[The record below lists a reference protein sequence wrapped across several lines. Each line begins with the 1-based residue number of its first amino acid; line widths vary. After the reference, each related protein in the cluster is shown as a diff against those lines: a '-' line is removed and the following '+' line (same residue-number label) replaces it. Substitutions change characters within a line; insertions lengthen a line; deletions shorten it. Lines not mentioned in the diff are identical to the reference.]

1 MSRLVARILLTILLF
16 PLASLFYFFVFL
28 FCDLQIRSATSYTR
42 TSTAMCFIVSGV
54 VTWGAMALYWTLLWR
69 LSVKWTGAR
78 IGRTLLAAAG
88 AAAVASILATIVE
101 ATIEHEVGIFLG
113 SAAAPLLW
121 LAATVLIWRE
131 SDAERVARLK
141 RMGTDTIV
149 SPACGYNLTGLKEA
163 RCPECGAQYT
173 LNELLAAQPQRA
185 AVELDNG

>member
-16 PLASLFYFFVFL
+16 PLASLLYFVAFL
-28 FCDLQIRSATSYTR
+28 FCERQMRYGGAFSRGWFSL
-42 TSTAMCFIVSGV
+42 CFVLSGL
-54 VTWGAMALYWTLLWR
+54 VTWSAMALYWTLLWR
-69 LSVKWTGAR
+69 QSVRWTGTR
-78 IGRTLLAAAG
+78 IGQTLLSALG
-88 AAAVASILATIVE
+88 AAVAATLAGAFVE
-101 ATIEHEVGIFLG
+101 TAIGNEVGIFLG

-149 SPACGYNLTGLKEA
+149 CPACGYNLTGLKEA